1 MASISGRGIGVKPC
15 IFLADSIHIV
25 CIQEGNVL
33 VSVHHMGVNSS
44 PWKQSDSTAS
54 NLILQFHNEVLLAIT
69 PSLDM
74 CHFYSGYM

>member
-44 PWKQSDSTAS
+44 PALS
-54 NLILQFHNEVLLAIT
+54 LLEAIRLYCINFNFAI
-69 PSLDM
+69 PQ
-74 CHFYSGYM
+74 